1 MTEVPLY
8 CLCVLPVYILHGS
21 SSFLCDWVLMKLNM
35 VIAESILKFSVMR
48 ECDVCSLTF
57 LNVDRP
63 V

>member
-1 MTEVPLY
+1 
-8 CLCVLPVYILHGS
+8 
-21 SSFLCDWVLMKLNM
+21 M

-48 ECDVCSLTF
+48 GCDVCSLTF